1 MNEPLYFSRARLKAG
16 RGEALAPLAGA
27 LLDGSKGH
35 TVAQAHRIVW
45 MLFNDGARE
54 QPIVDAEGKNRLFLW
69 REKTPG
75 EYYILSRTP
84 PRNAHDLFSLDTQ
97 EFTPSLSPG
106 DVLRFSLRANPVVTR
121 KNGRSEGKQKLDG
134 KGRLRGLRC
143 DIVMD
148 ALKPFEGKRERDER
162 KDLSD
167 EERRAPTERGKNR
180 ESETAKAARAWIE
193 EQGRKAGFVLVKKP
207 DADDGVFLSASNYD
221 TVRIQRLQGPGYAAP
236 ATFGVLDFEG
246 LIEVTDP
253 TLLLSR
259 LADGFGKAK
268 AFGCGLM
275 LIRRA

>member
-1 MNEPLYFSRARLKAG
+1 MSEPLYLSRARLKAG

-45 MLFNDGARE
+45 MLFNDGSGERAV
-54 QPIVDAEGKNRLFLW
+54 VDAEGKNRLFLW
-69 REKTPG
+69 REKAPG

-97 EFTPSLSPG
+97 GFTPSLSPG
-106 DVLRFSLRANPVVTR
+106 DILRFSLRANPVVTR
-121 KNGRSEGKQKLDG
+121 KNGCLEGKPKLDG
-134 KGRLRGLRC
+134 KGRVRGLRC

-148 ALKPFEGKRERDER
+148 ALAAYSGSEGPRDVDG
-162 KDLSD
+162 K
-167 EERRAPTERGKNR
+167 TERAQMRAGA
-180 ESETAKAARAWIE
+180 TAKAARAWIE
-193 EQGRKAGFVLVKKP
+193 EQGRKAGFVLMKKP
-207 DADDGVFLSASNYD
+207 DADDGVFLSASNYE
-221 TVRIQRLQGPGYAAP
+221 TVRIQRLQGPSYAP
-236 ATFGVLDFEG
+236 PVTFGVLDFEG

-253 TLLLSR
+253 ALLLSR

-275 LIRRA
+275 LIRRG

>member
-1 MNEPLYFSRARLKAG
+1 MSEPLYLSRARLKAG

-45 MLFNDGARE
+45 MLFNDGSGERAV
-54 QPIVDAEGKNRLFLW
+54 VDAEGKNRLFLW
-69 REKTPG
+69 REKAPG

-97 EFTPSLSPG
+97 EFTPNLSPG

-121 KNGRSEGKQKLDG
+121 KNGHREGKQKFDG
-134 KGRLRGLRC
+134 KGRVRGLRC

-148 ALKPFEGKRERDER
+148 ALAEYSGSEGPRDVDGR
-162 KDLSD
+162 TM
-167 EERRAPTERGKNR
+167 RAKLRAEA
-180 ESETAKAARAWIE
+180 TAKVARAWIE
-193 EQGRKAGFVLVKKP
+193 EQGCKAGFELVKKP
-207 DADDGVFLSASNYD
+207 EDDGVFLSASSYE
-221 TVRIQRLQGPGYAAP
+221 TIRIQRIQGTSYAAP

-246 LIEVTDP
+246 LIEVTEP
-253 TLLLSR
+253 ALFLSR
-259 LADGFGKAK
+259 LANGFGKAK
-268 AFGCGLM
+268 AFGCALM